1 MGRGF
6 RCYQAGLTAAVD
18 PLARPTVRVLQR
30 LFLVVEVVERI
41 KLVTRFCRRIAGALE
56 QQVGGKRTV
65 RQTMC
70 RGLDGIAVVMMN
82 VFVLHFN
89 FKYSYACTALRTS
102 QFEPRRM
109 RIVRGVKA
117 GQARGV

>member
-18 PLARPTVRVLQR
+18 PLARPTARVLQR
-30 LFLVVEVVERI
+30 LFFVVEVVERI
-41 KLVTRFCRRIAGALE
+41 ELVARFRTRIDGALE
-56 QQVGGKRTV
+56 QQVRRKRTV

-89 FKYSYACTALRTS
+89 FKYSYACTAIRTS
-102 QFEPRRM
+102 RSEC
-109 RIVRGVKA
+109 VS
-117 GQARGV
+117 